1 MNKQAKEAI
10 TNKLLELRREI
21 SGKIQLNKWN
31 MKKLVDEQTSLKRQL
46 VEYTKLLRVVNGNV
60 KEK

>member
-10 TNKLLELRREI
+10 TNKLIELRREI
-21 SGKIQLNKWN
+21 SGKIQQNKWN

>member
-21 SGKIQLNKWN
+21 SGKIQHNKWN

-60 KEK
+60 KP

>member
-21 SGKIQLNKWN
+21 SGKIQQNKWN
-31 MKKLVDEQTSLKRQL
+31 MKKLVDDQTSLKRQL